1 MLNFIT
7 FLLLPFSMLTSA
19 SSSCM
24 NSSMSI
30 FSELVPFSNSRFNLS
45 ADALI
50 GIPVQ
55 WKANGN
61 KQCLPRT
68 KYSNITWSTRY
79 WGICFDYLIISNT
92 FWLPNTYLRK
102 RKLTTL
108 ITDCKFTLSADNFLG
123 FIILVLIY
131 FWNGKSMSKM
141 KSSIHVWKRKS
152 CHIFNPVAKIS
163 GKLENCKATMQTK
176 ITHFV
181 ERWLQRLS
189 IHSKFFE
196 FPPPS
201 SKVHWLFYALFG
213 SLLSFVLIKL

>member
-1 MLNFIT
+1 MLWLCNAKILKILFLFYDSKKIKKIT
-7 FLLLPFSMLTSA
+7 WYREGGLKPSKL
-19 SSSCM
+19 
-24 NSSMSI
+24 
-30 FSELVPFSNSRFNLS
+30 
-45 ADALI
+45 
-50 GIPVQ
+50 
-55 WKANGN
+55 
-61 KQCLPRT
+61 
-68 KYSNITWSTRY
+68 NITEASR
-79 WGICFDYLIISNT
+79 GVGLPKGKDDILILSGRSLISNT